1 MLSEQQPQGFW
12 YRLSRRLKT
21 RSAREARLG
30 YAFISLWIIG
40 FLVFQLGPLIS
51 VFYYSFTSY
60 DVFSAPRWIGFDNY
74 ERLFTRDA
82 TVWTALGN
90 TTYLVLVSVPLRL
103 VIALGIAIL
112 LNQRIAAVGVFRAIF
127 YIPMMVPVAA
137 TAVLFAWMLDSQLGV
152 VNMFLNGLGL
162 PSIHWLVS
170 EGWSKPSIVIVTLWR
185 IGEPIVLFL
194 AGLQLIPE
202 ELYEAS
208 RIDGAGWWSRLT
220 RITLPLLTPT
230 TFMLIVLESIETFQS
245 FTWSFAMTQ
254 GGPLNSSLTL
264 VQYIYIRAFNDF
276 RIGYASAIAVI
287 LFVVVLLLTIVLFRW
302 SKAWVHSEQP

>member
-1 MLSEQQPQGFW
+1 MYREQQPAGFW
-12 YRLSRRLKT
+12 PRLGRRLRT

-30 YAFISLWIIG
+30 YAFISLWLIG

-51 VFYYSFTSY
+51 VFYYSLTSY
-60 DVFSAPRWIGFDNY
+60 DVFSAPRWVGLDNY
-74 ERLFTRDA
+74 ERLLTRDA
-82 TVWTALGN
+82 LVWRSLGN
-90 TTYLVLVSVPLRL
+90 TAYLVLVSVPLRL
-103 VIALGIAIL
+103 AIALGIAIL

-162 PSIHWLVS
+162 PSVHWLVS
-170 EGWSKPSIVIVTLWR
+170 EGWSKPSIVLVTMWR

-202 ELYEAS
+202 ELYEAG
-208 RIDGAGWWSRLT
+208 RIDGAGWWSRFV

-245 FTWSFAMTQ
+245 FTWSFAITQ

-276 RIGYASAIAVI
+276 RIGYASAIAVL
-287 LFVVVLLLTIVLFRW
+287 LFVVVLVLTIVLFRW